1 MAALLQSYPQPSG
14 TMSMLQTQSSSAAEI
29 IPKGTQA
36 QISHHSNNNKSG
48 LQRNSFH
55 GIGNGIPLS
64 NYRGQSLVASIAPY
78 AFTSTPELNVP
89 SQNSILRPDFETTH
103 SSTTLRLGRSDG
115 LARLSSSTSV
125 TSMPSEKLSI
135 IPKTGFANDST
146 PSRLNR
152 SGSAAHP
159 ASPSPNN
166 LPSSNHQA
174 MKSSPGRYRRTPS
187 QSNELNLLGSSES
200 RPNNEMLE
208 PQSICNFKEFSLQMP
223 QVSDFM
229 YDNHPRIK
237 QHRSE
242 NLKSQKH
249 RHGSLQ
255 KNSINI
261 PTQGSLSSFNS
272 FQPDLHQ
279 LRTSNDHNEQLQI
292 FNSSVHSGPPHRR
305 DRSVESARSP
315 YPSKSKNILARQED
329 DKLGSKPNLQS
340 ESHMIKPSHEKT
352 KTNAGSTESIE
363 IPTRVSSSDAVK
375 RSFNPSPLSKPV
387 EINSE
392 SVTPTEPSNSVSGH
406 LPENKSDS
414 ASNPIVTDGSNR
426 LTTAQ
431 LPALK
436 KKDEKK
442 SKNSRLRRAFS
453 FGSAAELN
461 NMSLESRAV
470 KDTVS
475 DVSVRK
481 EKFQDDLDAEHTKIA
496 QQQEAGGIGS
506 GIYTGQGNV
515 FSGSMDNLSI
525 SSTASSASIMI
536 RKMGKGMKK
545 STRSIV
551 GLFRP
556 KHIAGLSSADTGPP
570 LASETHVSRVN
581 VEAELGKSSNKTSDL
596 PAGCS
601 KSFPMSA
608 AKKSL
613 VADVNATGSERL
625 GLPKAINKS
634 NMKGFLG
641 EKERAEALSAV
652 KKGILKRT
660 ENSFL
665 VASALNSNTKAFQIP
680 LTTMGNDK
688 TNSTALS
695 PLNDDQ
701 QRHQRARS
709 ATFSKEEFFTTSLR
723 FNRGLKSN
731 HDIRLSSSAKRN
743 TTFSPRI
750 QFHDTWPSG
759 EYDRRGEIA
768 TCNRLTPML
777 AQQIKEE
784 LNTFKME
791 MEVHEKS
798 KIYTHFF

>member
-1 MAALLQSYPQPSG
+1 
-14 TMSMLQTQSSSAAEI
+14 MLQTQSPSAAEI
-29 IPKGTQA
+29 LPKGTQT
-36 QISHHSNNNKSG
+36 QIGHHSNNNKSG

-89 SQNSILRPDFETTH
+89 SQNSTLRSGFETSHTN
-103 SSTTLRLGRSDG
+103 TTPRLGGIDG
-115 LARLSSSTSV
+115 LARISTATSV
-125 TSMPSEKLSI
+125 TSLPASEKLNTTT
-135 IPKTGFANDST
+135 KTGFFNDST
-146 PSRLNR
+146 ASRLNR
-152 SGSAAHP
+152 SASAAHSANP
-159 ASPSPNN
+159 VPTN
-166 LPSSNHQA
+166 LPSSNQLA

-200 RPNNEMLE
+200 RPNKEKLE

-229 YDNHPRIK
+229 YDNQPRTK

-242 NLKSQKH
+242 NYKLQKH
-249 RHGSLQ
+249 RYGSLQ

-261 PTQGSLSSFNS
+261 PTQGSLPPLNLT
-272 FQPDLHQ
+272 QPDLHQ
-279 LRTSNDHNEQLQI
+279 LKTSNNNVEQMQM
-292 FNSSVHSGPPHRR
+292 FSSFGNSGPPHRR

-315 YPSKSKNILARQED
+315 YSSKSKNNVAWQED
-329 DKLGSKPNLQS
+329 DAPGPKPKTQS
-340 ESHMIKPSHEKT
+340 ESNVIKPLNEKI
-352 KTNAGSTESIE
+352 KTNAESTVSID

-387 EINSE
+387 EINSD
-392 SVTPTEPSNSVSGH
+392 SVAPTEPTRSELGDLSENTSNPASNSVAT
-406 LPENKSDS
+406 DC
-414 ASNPIVTDGSNR
+414 SNLQN
-426 LTTAQ
+426 TTQ
-431 LPALK
+431 HSALK
-436 KKDEKK
+436 KKDGKK

-453 FGSAAELN
+453 FGSAAELH
-461 NMSLESRAV
+461 NMSVESRAG

-481 EKFQDDLDAEHTKIA
+481 EKFQDDLDAEHTRIA
-496 QQQEAGGIGS
+496 RQQEAGGIGS

-556 KHIAGLSSADTGPP
+556 KNITGTSSSETVPP
-570 LASETHVSRVN
+570 LASETHVSIVN
-581 VEAELGKSSNKTSDL
+581 VEAELGKNLNTTSNL
-596 PAGCS
+596 PVECS
-601 KSFPMSA
+601 KSFPIST
-608 AKKSL
+608 AKISL
-613 VADVNATGSERL
+613 VADINTPGSEQH
-625 GLPKAINKS
+625 GFAKAINNS
-634 NMKGFLG
+634 NTKGLLA

-665 VASALNSNTKAFQIP
+665 VASALNSKKNAFQIP
-680 LTTMGNDK
+680 LTTMGIDK
-688 TNSTALS
+688 TSSTALS
-695 PLNDDQ
+695 SLNDDQ

-709 ATFSKEEFFTTSLR
+709 ATFSKEDFFTTSLR
-723 FNRGLKSN
+723 FNRGLKNN
-731 HDIRLSSSAKRN
+731 HEIRLSSSAKRN